1 MKVEDSNNRKFSDE
15 SLQDILYMLQEKCIP
30 KSLCR
35 LTCQSGN
42 SIYLN
47 VNNTLYQRTAEFVS
61 QYVADKEMNYEKNWI
76 VFRKILQNI
85 SIGLCD
91 IVS

>member
-1 MKVEDSNNRKFSDE
+1 
-15 SLQDILYMLQEKCIP
+15 MLREKCIP

-47 VNNTLYQRTAEFVS
+47 VNNTLYRRTAEFVS
-61 QYVADKEMNYEKNWI
+61 QYVADKEMNYEKI
-76 VFRKILQNI
+76 GSFFEKYYKISQ
-85 SIGLCD
+85 
-91 IVS
+91 